1 MKNIFV
7 TILILLLAIQLIAAE
22 KAGEFKLENI
32 DGKQVKLSDFQKEGL
47 VILDFWATW
56 CVPCKNGLPKLN
68 ELQEKYDNVNV
79 LAINVDKPRKKSNAI
94 SLIKSNRFS
103 FHVLFDT
110 KKVVQKQFSITNIP
124 RTLIIDQDGT
134 IIYDHTGYQRGDEKH
149 YEEVIVKWLEE
160 QETNK
165 QDEDT
170 SEKQINEPDED
181 TSEKE
186 IDKVDEDTSKQE
198 IEETEFLEN

>member
-7 TILILLLAIQLIAAE
+7 TMLIMLLAVQLVAAE

-32 DGKQVKLSDFQKEGL
+32 EGKQVKLSDFQEKGL

-56 CVPCKNGLPKLN
+56 CVPCKNGLPKIN
-68 ELQEKYDNVNV
+68 EIHEKYDNVNV
-79 LAINVDKPRKKSNAI
+79 LAINVDKPRKKAAAV
-94 SLIKSNRFS
+94 SLVKSNRFS

-110 KKVVQKQFSITNIP
+110 KKNVQKQYNITNIP

-134 IIYDHTGYQRGDEKH
+134 ILYDHTGYKRGDEKH

-160 QETNK
+160 QETNE
-165 QDEDT
+165 QDEDN
-170 SEKQINEPDED
+170 SIQ
-181 TSEKE
+181 E
-186 IDKVDEDTSKQE
+186 IDKVDENSSEQN
-198 IEETEFLEN
+198 TEQPEVPED

>member
-7 TILILLLAIQLIAAE
+7 TILIVVLAIQLMASE

-56 CVPCKNGLPKLN
+56 CVPCKNGLPKIN
-68 ELQEKYDNVNV
+68 ELHEKYDNVNV

-94 SLIKSNRFS
+94 SHIKSNRFK
-103 FHVLFDT
+103 FHTLFDP
-110 KKVVQKQFSITNIP
+110 KKNVQKQYNITNIP

-134 IIYDHTGYQRGDEKH
+134 IIYNHTGYQRGDEKH
-149 YEEVIVKWLEE
+149 YEEVIIKWLE
-160 QETNK
+160 
-165 QDEDT
+165 D
-170 SEKQINEPDED
+170 
-181 TSEKE
+181 
-186 IDKVDEDTSKQE
+186 QE
-198 IEETEFLEN
+198 INKLEKDATEQGTVQPEVLKN

>member
-7 TILILLLAIQLIAAE
+7 TILILVLAIQLTAAE
-22 KAGEFKLENI
+22 KTGDFKLENI

-56 CVPCKNGLPKLN
+56 CVPCKNGLPKIN
-68 ELQEKYDNVNV
+68 ELHEKYDNVNV

-94 SLIKSNRFS
+94 SHVKSNRFK
-103 FHVLFDT
+103 FHTLFDP
-110 KKVVQKQFSITNIP
+110 KKVVQKQFNVTNIP

-160 QETNK
+160 QETN
-165 QDEDT
+165 
-170 SEKQINEPDED
+170 EPDED
-181 TSEKE
+181 TSE
-186 IDKVDEDTSKQE
+186 Q
-198 IEETEFLEN
+198 ETEESETEVLEN

>member
-7 TILILLLAIQLIAAE
+7 IILILVLALQLTAAD
-22 KAGEFKLENI
+22 KTGDFKLENI

-68 ELQEKYDNVNV
+68 ELHEKYDNVNV

-94 SLIKSNRFS
+94 SHIKSNHFK
-103 FHVLFDT
+103 FHTLFDQ
-110 KKVVQKQFSITNIP
+110 KKVVQKQFSVTNIP

-149 YEEVIVKWLEE
+149 YEEVIVKWLEK
-160 QETNK
+160 QNINK
-165 QDEDT
+165 LEENT
-170 SEKQINEPDED
+170 SQL
-181 TSEKE
+181 
-186 IDKVDEDTSKQE
+186 
-198 IEETEFLEN
+198 ETEVPEN